1 MTQHPQILF
10 YGVVEAFR
18 QGRMPSNAQIDETLN
33 YVNAN
38 SPVDLDKLSPD
49 GQKLNQDSRDIIE
62 TARLMVQEKNADEL
76 FQNFVWHTRDVEFDK
91 AKKDPVEVLVVDKEK
106 ATDDGQ
112 QGAFR
117 SLFQL

>member
-1 MTQHPQILF
+1 MTQLLQIRF

-33 YVNAN
+33 YVTAN

-49 GQKLNQDSRDIIE
+49 GQKLIQDSRDIIE

-76 FQNFVWHTRDVEFDK
+76 FQNFVWHTRDVEFDR
-91 AKKDPVEVLVVDKEK
+91 AKKDPGEVLPVDKEK

-112 QGAFR
+112 QGTFSR
-117 SLFQL
+117 LFQL